1 MLQKY
6 AMTIL
11 RDHNL
16 NHTVKPATGGLIQE
30 SAGRKKVAKSNMK
43 M

>member
-16 NHTVKPATGGLIQE
+16 NDTVNPATGGVNP
-30 SAGRKKVAKSNMK
+30 G
-43 M
+43 